1 MIRSLIPLISGI
13 FLIICF
19 SFLYLT
25 SSQSTYLIPFL
36 FYIVFVMIL
45 RIHDLIKHYNKK
57 FYLATGTFFLAI
69 MWIISFIQ
77 PILHNIIYYLEL
89 VIFTLI
95 IIAMLRSTI
104 SQQKKEKNQNKSS
117 KEII

>member
-13 FLIICF
+13 FLIMCF
-19 SFLYLT
+19 GFFYLT

-36 FYIVFVMIL
+36 YYIILVIIL

-57 FYLATGTFFLAI
+57 FYIVTGTVYLAV

-77 PILHNIIYYLEL
+77 PIFHYIIYYMEL

-95 IIAMLRSTI
+95 IIAMLRSI
-104 SQQKKEKNQNKSS
+104 IAQQEKNEKESETS
-117 KEII
+117 K